1 MNNNYQLS
9 KEKETKTTVKI
20 NYKKITGYIV
30 KPKGSFNYDGVTVNK
45 VVLIKPSIVENVLKR
60 KIKIR
65 MNNLIKNVLN
75 LIEEDDDD
83 GSKYRIAMD
92 EISRHRSIINNNY
105 RIYLEQ
111 KYIENILRKIDIL
124 EMELK
129 QKYLEVD
136 DYELKG
142 KAR

>member
-83 GSKYRIAMD
+83 GSKFRIAMD